1 LGKKRPK
8 LNKIKSPNPWPASAI
23 IASAEHGCSLL
34 FFDFALVALLVV
46 VVAEHEENCW
56 RSVSSAFRPPRSI
69 RYDFFSDA
77 FKKGLP
83 FLSFLSFFA
92 TWQKERRERKM
103 TIYYARVCLLHANAF
118 NELFRAMMMMVMRWC
133 VVRFA
138 FLCSSFRIISSS
150 SSHHHVCCVGCVG
163 RVFFYTW
170 KFTLIG
176 FVLCCSLSGA
186 HYMFTF
192 SVFATFS
199 PSNVTWE
206 YPEDLWRPGH
216 QTFSRD

>member
-1 LGKKRPK
+1 MEKKRPK

-83 FLSFLSFFA
+83 FLYFLSFFA
-92 TWQKERRERKM
+92 TWQKKRRERKM

-118 NELFRAMMMMVMRWC
+118 NELFRAIDDDGDEMMFCALC
-133 VVRFA
+133 VSVLLFSHH
-138 FLCSSFRIISSS
+138 LIIIISSS
-150 SSHHHVCCVGCVG
+150 
-163 RVFFYTW
+163 R
-170 KFTLIG
+170 
-176 FVLCCSLSGA
+176 VLCGVCWSRIFLHLKIYPNRFCTLLLSFWSTL
-186 HYMFTF
+186 HVY
-192 SVFATFS
+192 VFGFCNFFAFQR
-199 PSNVTWE
+199 
-206 YPEDLWRPGH
+206 DLRI
-216 QTFSRD
+216 S

>member
-1 LGKKRPK
+1 MGKKRPK

-92 TWQKERRERKM
+92 TWQKKKKRKKNDN
-103 TIYYARVCLLHANAF
+103 ILCARLSSARKRFQRIISRDDDDGDEMMCCALCVSVLLFSHH
-118 NELFRAMMMMVMRWC
+118 LII
-133 VVRFA
+133 
-138 FLCSSFRIISSS
+138 IISSS
-150 SSHHHVCCVGCVG
+150 
-163 RVFFYTW
+163 R
-170 KFTLIG
+170 
-176 FVLCCSLSGA
+176 VLCGVCWSLIFLHLKIYPNRFCTLLLSFWSTL
-186 HYMFTF
+186 HVY
-192 SVFATFS
+192 VFGFCNNFAFQR
-199 PSNVTWE
+199 
-206 YPEDLWRPGH
+206 DLRI
-216 QTFSRD
+216 S